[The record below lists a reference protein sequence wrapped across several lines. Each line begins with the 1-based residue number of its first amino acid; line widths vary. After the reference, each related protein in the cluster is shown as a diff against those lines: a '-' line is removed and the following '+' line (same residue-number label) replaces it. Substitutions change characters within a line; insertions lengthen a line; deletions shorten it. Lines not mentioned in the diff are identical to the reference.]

1 MKAIFSALIFTCIS
15 LSTVAQ
21 ENAAPLFSAT
31 LSSLEDKPV
40 ALTQYRGKPLV
51 VNFWARWCA
60 PCRAEIPELSRFRNT
75 HKGKIEVIG
84 IGIEDKV
91 EAAREFARAY
101 AMDYP
106 VLIAKEQGIPLMQAL
121 GNSKGGL
128 PFTLFIDRNGVVIE
142 KKLGLLRPSDLDEM
156 VSQLKK

>member
-1 MKAIFSALIFTCIS
+1 MNRKGDKSLIVGLDIGTS
-15 LSTVAQ
+15 KV
-21 ENAAPLFSAT
+21 
-31 LSSLEDKPV
+31 V
-40 ALTQYRGKPLV
+40 ALVGEYSPGNP
-51 VNFWARWCA
+51 
-60 PCRAEIPELSRFRNT
+60 
-75 HKGKIEVIG
+75 IEVIG